1 MIYVAEFEKVT
12 NAPKDIKLPTRA
24 TEHSA
29 GYDFFSPIDIDVKA
43 GEYVTI
49 NTGVRCKIDEDWFLG
64 IVPKSGLG
72 FKYGMRLANTFGVI
86 DSDYY
91 YSDNE
96 GQIAVKFIADK
107 DFHINAGD
115 KFCQGIFMKY
125 GITVDDE
132 ASGIR
137 NGGFGS
143 TGK

>member
-12 NAPKDIKLPTRA
+12 NAPKNVKLPIRA

-64 IVPKSGLG
+64 IIPKSGLG

-91 YSDNE
+91 HSDNE
-96 GQIAVKFIADK
+96 GQIAVKFTADK

-115 KFCQGIFMKY
+115 KLCQGIFMKY

-132 ASGIR
+132 ASSIR